1 MTNRQYELILNIIIW
16 TIFGSMFI
24 GVVNCTIRI
33 CYIKYQE
40 YMIHTNVRI
49 EYYNEIQTVPVVQ
62 IEESTENSVSNNN
75 IHEQYQMPIAY
86 IV

>member
-1 MTNRQYELILNIIIW
+1 MANNKLIFDIMIY
-16 TIFGSMFI
+16 TIFGSLFI
-24 GVVNCTIRI
+24 CIVNCTIRI

-40 YMIHTNVRI
+40 YMILPNVRI

-75 IHEQYQMPIAY
+75 IHEHYQMPIAY